1 MAEQPISGLGPL
13 GRKLSVRRRGRRSL
27 AAVRTHFLATS
38 RIPLATDFLAAAN
51 AQLGKPYSATISC
64 RCSNQCPKQ
73 DCSGLVCG
81 SYNAVTGGS
90 LCTSSFGLAQMG
102 KNAGLLISEAEA
114 IVTPGA
120 LGIENPW
127 GTPTTNGANGHVVIF
142 EGDGKT
148 TIEEFDTAEGCIHG
162 AATGRGF
169 SAWMRMPGLNYDT
182 QEEDVLTFVCP
193 NKPKKNGNTPVAQF
207 VAAGPIYQFGAII
220 LRWGASIAQDQPT
233 SDPNVRLL
241 VHNGPQKWLSACA
254 AKDGGG
260 LVITNDAG
268 TTPEVYWS

>member
-1 MAEQPISGLGPL
+1 MAEQPVPSSIL
-13 GRKLSVRRRGRRSL
+13 GRRHAVKAHARVQL
-27 AAVRTHFLATS
+27 AAVQTHFLSTS
-38 RIPLATDFLAAAN
+38 NLPRASDFLAAAN
-51 AQLGKPYSATISC
+51 AQLGKAYSATISC

-81 SYNAVTGGS
+81 SYNAVSGAS

-102 KNAGLLISEAEA
+102 KNAGLLISEDEA
-114 IVTPGA
+114 INTPGA

-148 TIEEFDTAEGCIHG
+148 TIEEYDTAEGCIHG
-162 AATGRGF
+162 TATGRGF
-169 SAWMRMPGLNYDT
+169 GAWMRMPGLDYS
-182 QEEDVLTFVCP
+182 QEDDVLTFVCP
-193 NKPKKNGNTPVAQF
+193 NKPKKQGNTPVAQF
-207 VAAGPIYQFGAII
+207 VAAGPVYQFGAII

-241 VHNGPQKWLSACA
+241 VHNGPRKWLSAAA
-254 AKDGGG
+254 AKDNSG